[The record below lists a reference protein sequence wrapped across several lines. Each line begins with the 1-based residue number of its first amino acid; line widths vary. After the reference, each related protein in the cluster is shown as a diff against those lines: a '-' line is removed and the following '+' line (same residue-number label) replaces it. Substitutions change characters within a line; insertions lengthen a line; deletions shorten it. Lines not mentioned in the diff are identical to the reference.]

1 MLLFSNKMLLI
12 DKYQILN
19 KDDIKFHHDIYYKLL
34 NYTSKYDYIQKE
46 IKFLEVNK
54 TYQDFVLNYKKFKKD
69 LENEKYIKFK
79 KLPNL
84 LIHGHTGSG
93 KKSLIKMLLL
103 EIFGDQVENVKL
115 ETYTI
120 TGYSN
125 SDTEINIT
133 QSNFHMIIEPNN
145 SGFDK
150 YVIQEIVKEYAKQ
163 NIMQIFDNKIPYKII
178 FINNVDNL
186 SYYAQTS
193 LRCTME
199 RYHDTCKFILSG
211 YQISK
216 IIEPLRS
223 RCLNIRVPR
232 PSSLELFDY
241 LLEISIKEKINI
253 SCGTINY
260 LIKLSE
266 SNVKNC
272 LWWMDYY
279 KNKVYDFN
287 ISWKTYLKPIID
299 FIHHVYKYKQIVT
312 LNIIIE
318 IRNILN
324 NILITNISGSELM
337 TELLNQIIIAHPEYP
352 DDLFG
357 KILETFSTFE
367 IRLSKGKR
375 SIIHIEAAI
384 MKICHICY
392 IAIKKIENNII

>member
-1 MLLFSNKMLLI
+1 MLLI
-12 DKYQILN
+12 DKYQIN
-19 KDDIKFHHDIYYKLL
+19 TKYDIKFHKDIYYKLL
-34 NYTSKYDYIQKE
+34 NYTSQHDTIINEHNYIKQHQTHQSYLLNYTEYLKNKE
-46 IKFLEVNK
+46 IEKFN
-54 TYQDFVLNYKKFKKD
+54 
-69 LENEKYIKFK
+69 KFK

-93 KKSLIKMLLL
+93 KKTLIKMLLK
-103 EIFGDQVENVKL
+103 EIFGDQVEKTKL

-120 TGYSN
+120 TGYGN
-125 SDTEINIT
+125 SETEINIT

-145 SGFDK
+145 TGFDK

-163 NIMQIFDNKIPYKII
+163 NIMQIFETRIPYKII

-199 RYHDTCKFILSG
+199 RYHDTCKFILCG

-232 PSSLELFDY
+232 PSKLELFDY

-253 SCGTINY
+253 NLSTINHII
-260 LIKLSE
+260 IKSE
-266 SNVKNC
+266 SNIKNC
-272 LWWMDYY
+272 LWLLDYY
-279 KNKVYDFN
+279 KNKVYDFKV
-287 ISWKTYLKPIID
+287 SWKTYITPIIE
-299 FIHHVYKYKQIVT
+299 FIHQTYVYKRTASLIVM
-312 LNIIIE
+312 LQ

-324 NILITNISGSELM
+324 NVLITNISGSELM
-337 TELLNQIIIAHPEYP
+337 TELLNQLIMLHPEYP
-352 DDLFG
+352 DDLFAQ
-357 KILETFSTFE
+357 ILEAFSVFE

-375 SIIHIEAAI
+375 SIIHMEALV
-384 MKICHICY
+384 MKLCHICF
-392 IAIKKIENNII
+392 IWKK